1 MAKNLA
7 FFLSYLFMPLL
18 MPTMVF
24 VFLLFGVPQVAYL
37 NNYNK
42 FLILAMVLM
51 TTFLVPL
58 VVLLTMK
65 LTKHIDSL
73 HLDSREDRVF
83 PFSTISLFYILSTYL
98 FYIKLE
104 VEPVFILT
112 LASISICVTL
122 LASITFF
129 WKISAHMTGMAGLT
143 AIVMAFAV
151 KYPTVDLLPLVLVC
165 VVATGAVGSARLR
178 LNAHRPIE
186 ILGGFVLGFLICFSA
201 FFFFL

>member
-1 MAKNLA
+1 VARSLA
-7 FFLSYLFMPLL
+7 LFISYLFMPLL

-42 FLILAMVLM
+42 VLILAMVFV

-58 VVLLTMK
+58 ISLLTMK
-65 LTKHIDSL
+65 LTKHIGSL

-98 FYIKLE
+98 FYLKLE
-104 VEPVFILT
+104 VEPIFILT
-112 LASISICVTL
+112 LAAVSICVTL

-143 AIVMAFAV
+143 AIVMVFAV
-151 KYPTVDLLPLVLVC
+151 KYPTVDLLPFVLVS
-165 VVATGAVGSARLR
+165 VVASGAVGSARLR

-186 ILGGFVLGFLICFSA
+186 ILGGFALGFLICFLS
-201 FFFFL
+201 FFLFL

>member
-1 MAKNLA
+1 VARSLA
-7 FFLSYLFMPLL
+7 LFISYLFMPLL

-42 FLILAMVLM
+42 VLILAMVFV

-58 VVLLTMK
+58 ISLLTMK
-65 LTKHIDSL
+65 LTKHIGSL

-98 FYIKLE
+98 FYLKLD
-104 VEPVFILT
+104 VEPIFILT
-112 LASISICVTL
+112 LAAVSICVTL

-143 AIVMAFAV
+143 AIVMVFAV
-151 KYPTVDLLPLVLVC
+151 KYPTVDLLPFVLVS
-165 VVATGAVGSARLR
+165 VVASGAVGSARLR

-186 ILGGFVLGFLICFSA
+186 ILGGFALGFLICFLS
-201 FFFFL
+201 FFLFL

>member
-1 MAKNLA
+1 MAKSIA

-18 MPTMVF
+18 MPTLVF
-24 VFLLFGVPQVAYL
+24 VFLLFGVPHVAYL

-42 FLILAMVLM
+42 FLILAMVFV

-58 VVLLTMK
+58 VSLLTMK
-65 LTKHIDSL
+65 LTKQIGSL
-73 HLDSREDRVF
+73 HLESREDRVF

-98 FYIKLE
+98 FYKNLD

-112 LASISICVTL
+112 LTSISLCVTL

-143 AIVMAFAV
+143 AIVLVFAV
-151 KYPTVDLLPLVLVC
+151 KYPTADLLPFVLLS

-186 ILGGFVLGFLICFSA
+186 IFGGFALGFLICFVS
-201 FFFFL
+201 FFLFL